1 MHSIPEAIKQKTG
14 LVDKYLVR
22 FEKLGGGN
30 FCFGVREITVDYR
43 ANEPIVRYL
52 VLDTSIWSYLTARDP
67 QALEALV
74 EKLNQTTTTPL
85 KEKDLYALA
94 RKVDRVMADRVPNR
108 GNLTSDS
115 YIFSRKAA
123 LLLALCRHITGC
135 PDPDHC
141 TWKQFLEQ
149 V

>member
-1 MHSIPEAIKQKTG
+1 MYNPPESFKSKTG
-14 LVDKYLVR
+14 LIDKYLER
-22 FEKLGGGN
+22 FEGLSGGD
-30 FCFGVREITVDYR
+30 FCFGVRKITVDYH
-43 ANEPIVRYL
+43 ANEPVVRYL

-74 EKLNQTTTTPL
+74 EKVNQTTTPL

-94 RKVDRVMADRVPNR
+94 RKVDRVMADRVPNI
-108 GNLTSDS
+108 GNLTSNS

-123 LLLALCRHITGC
+123 LLLALCRHIAGC
-135 PDPDHC
+135 PHPDHC